1 MQIKMFSVTDE
12 LNCKLKKETNASALI
27 RDLLS
32 KHYNL
37 QEQNKLTAVE
47 KLRILQAKKKEEE
60 SERLLMAEDLIHQA
74 ELIKQIVTPIIE
86 NVLTEEDVLL
96 KEIELENEKEK
107 EIELEKEKRIKKEQY
122 KKDNIFKTFKEEVG
136 REMTEEEYQEY
147 QEQINEKN
155 FNLFKFCEQKRT

>member
-1 MQIKMFSVTDE
+1 MFSVTDE
-12 LNCKLKKETNASALI
+12 LSCKLKKETNVSALI

-37 QEQNKLTAVE
+37 QEQNKLTA
-47 KLRILQAKKKEEE
+47 L
-60 SERLLMAEDLIHQA
+60 ERL
-74 ELIKQIVTPIIE
+74 ELFRKQKEQNFNPF
-86 NVLTEEDVLL
+86 LTEEEQLL
-96 KEIELENEKEK
+96 KEVEQEKQKEINIELEQQRRKE
-107 EIELEKEKRIKKEQY
+107 KEQY

-147 QEQINEKN
+147 QERINEKN

>member
-12 LNCKLKKETNASALI
+12 LSCKLKKETNVSALI

-37 QEQNKLTAVE
+37 QEQNKLTA
-47 KLRILQAKKKEEE
+47 L
-60 SERLLMAEDLIHQA
+60 ERL
-74 ELIKQIVTPIIE
+74 ELFRKQKEQNFNPF
-86 NVLTEEDVLL
+86 LTEEEQLL
-96 KEIELENEKEK
+96 KEVEQEKQKEINIELEQQRRKE
-107 EIELEKEKRIKKEQY
+107 KEQY